1 MSLYAVAREKE
12 ERGRRR
18 GLRVGP
24 LSFARIEGGVLEGTG
39 CEMNA
44 GDCVSDGGGVPRC
57 DWSSPMRYRGA
68 DALATRT
75 SSGVTVVDSIGAPE
89 GRALDWI

>member
-24 LSFARIEGGVLEGTG
+24 IEGGVLEGTG

-57 DWSSPMRYRGA
+57 DWVTTEGA
-68 DALATRT
+68 NALATRT